1 MDLLYFLRINY
12 AKRLT
17 PIKTLNKAYLK
28 ASVDASMLNQ
38 FRENLIKILQEVNK
52 QESEEHN
59 KNLVRD
65 LLQNSYYRQTNAVNT
80 KGKTDLAIYAG
91 LEDKNNHVLDA
102 YDFGTENMDVET
114 SLVHREAK
122 SIINASVLGLIFEK
136 INGYKDGAFF
146 TPSFITEYICH
157 QTLRQSV
164 VDKFNEAYSWNC
176 VSFDDLREK
185 TDYGKRDERVKANA
199 IVNSLKICDPAVK
212 SGHFLVSALNGL
224 IAIKSELGILQDC
237 SEVPRRIK
245 DYEVK
250 VEDDELLVVD
260 EDGNFFRYE
269 SVSPQSQ
276 LIQKTLFEEKRT
288 IIENCLFGVDLNPK
302 SVEICR
308 LRLWI
313 ELLKNAYYVTLEDGL
328 KVFQTLPNIDI
339 NIKCGDSLVAK
350 FPVRMGKS
358 IFLDG
363 RTNLGKLIGE
373 YKRIVN
379 DYKHSNDKSLKN
391 SINQRLTKIKGKIRQ
406 EVQLELF
413 EDNSTVLEEKDTYKN
428 SLEWMMEFPEVLSNE
443 GVSEGFDI
451 IVGNPPYIH
460 LEEIEKMSVLYG
472 KMKKLDVNNRQCRLY
487 ETYDARGD
495 IYTLFVERGF
505 QLLKARG
512 HLSYIMPDKWL
523 KVKYGRE
530 VRSLFLRKNLTDL
543 IDFGDNQIFDD
554 VTTYTCII
562 RATNEGSKGNIAV
575 SSIRI
580 VNQSG
585 LSDDVEAAKEGFKTD
600 CLDSDIWVVSSCM
613 AWKLAERLKRTIV
626 KGMRKELDRCREKNF
641 SLNLFCIERLMQR

>member
-1 MDLLYFLRINY
+1 M
-12 AKRLT
+12 
-17 PIKTLNKAYLK
+17 
-28 ASVDASMLNQ
+28 
-38 FRENLIKILQEVNK
+38 
-52 QESEEHN
+52 
-59 KNLVRD
+59 
-65 LLQNSYYRQTNAVNT
+65 
-80 KGKTDLAIYAG
+80 
-91 LEDKNNHVLDA
+91 
-102 YDFGTENMDVET
+102 
-114 SLVHREAK
+114 
-122 SIINASVLGLIFEK
+122 
-136 INGYKDGAFF
+136 
-146 TPSFITEYICH
+146 
-157 QTLRQSV
+157 
-164 VDKFNEAYSWNC
+164 
-176 VSFDDLREK
+176 
-185 TDYGKRDERVKANA
+185 
-199 IVNSLKICDPAVK
+199 
-212 SGHFLVSALNGL
+212 VSALNGL

-406 EVQLELF
+406 EAQLELF

-443 GVSEGFDI
+443 GVFEGFDI

-495 IYTLFVERGF
+495 IYILFVERGF

-554 VTTYTCII
+554 ATTYTCII

-613 AWKLAERLKRTIV
+613 AWKLAERLKRTIA

-641 SLNLFCIERLMQR
+641 SLNLFA